1 MIFQRLRL
9 YSRIDDRR
17 FGHNISAM
25 HRIFVALDMP
35 PVVNDSLISLCH
47 GVSGA
52 KWADSAPFHL
62 TLRFI
67 GDVDD
72 GLLQEIQYAL
82 AEIEAPAFDLVLQGV
97 GYFPPRGPAKT
108 LWAGIEE
115 APLLLRLRRQVAA
128 TLEAIGLEP
137 ERRKFA
143 PHITLARFKR
153 GLAVA
158 RVGEF
163 LASHA
168 LFRTEPFLITQFHL
182 YSSRLR
188 PQGALHRIE
197 ASYPLLDAAAMWGG
211 EEVAEPD
218 A

>member
-1 MIFQRLRL
+1 
-9 YSRIDDRR
+9 
-17 FGHNISAM
+17 M
-25 HRIFVALDMP
+25 HRLFVALDMP
-35 PVVNDSLISLCH
+35 AAVNDSLIALCQ

-67 GDVDD
+67 GDADD

-82 AEIEAPAFDLVLQGV
+82 AEIEAPAFDLALKGV
-97 GYFPPRGPAKT
+97 GYFPPRGPAKI
-108 LWAGIEE
+108 LWAGIED
-115 APLLLRLRRQVAA
+115 APLLLHLRGQVAA

-143 PHITLARFKR
+143 AHITLARLTR
-153 GLAVA
+153 GPAAA

-163 LASHA
+163 LATHA
-168 LFRTEPFLITQFHL
+168 LLRTEPFPITQFHL

-188 PQGALHRIE
+188 PGGALHRIE
-197 ASYPLLDAAAMWGG
+197 ASYPLLGDTAWDAL
-211 EEVAEPD
+211 EVDELD

>member
-1 MIFQRLRL
+1 M
-9 YSRIDDRR
+9 
-17 FGHNISAM
+17 GAM
-25 HRIFVALDMP
+25 HRLFVALDMP
-35 PVVNDSLISLCH
+35 PAVNDSLIGLCQ

-72 GLLQEIQYAL
+72 GLLQDIQYAL
-82 AEIEAPAFDLVLQGV
+82 AGIEAPAFDLALKGV
-97 GYFPPRGPAKT
+97 GYFPPRGPAKV
-108 LWAGIEE
+108 LWAGLED
-115 APLLLRLRRQVAA
+115 APLLLHLRGQVAA
-128 TLEAIGLEP
+128 TLEALGLEP

-143 PHITLARFKR
+143 AHITLARFKR
-153 GLAVA
+153 GPATA

-168 LFRTEPFLITQFHL
+168 LFRTAPFAVTQFHL

-188 PQGALHRIE
+188 PNSALHRIE
-197 ASYPLLDAAAMWGG
+197 ASYPLRDAAAAW
-211 EEVAEPD
+211 D
-218 A
+218 T